1 MAMGIVSD
9 ADFEKELDKA
19 IPIVNDVAKDIIEG
33 EVVDMPMPGRS
44 NGDNNVPDS
53 LRKIIGET
61 NELDGRREALA
72 LAETFGVSSSSV
84 SAYAN
89 GSKST
94 ASYGEQPNKSFINE
108 SRTRVQTRA
117 RKILFRSLKH
127 ITEDK
132 LQNEA
137 PLALAGI
144 AKQMS
149 GIIKDMEPEKESDN
163 KPLAQFVIMCPPSK
177 DESSYEHIPSRDG
190 L

>member
-9 ADFEKELDKA
+9 ADFNKELERA
-19 IPIVNDVAKDIIEG
+19 IPIAQDVIEG
-33 EVVDMPMPGRS
+33 EVVELPSPGRKE
-44 NGDNNVPDS
+44 GDNNVPDS

-61 NELDGRREALA
+61 SELDGRQEALA
-72 LAETFGVSSSSV
+72 LAHNFGVSESSV

-94 ASYGEQPNKSFINE
+94 ASYDSQPNKPHIDHA
-108 SRTRVQTRA
+108 RTRIQTRA

-132 LQNEA
+132 LSAQP

-149 GIIKDMEPEKESDN
+149 GIIKELEPEKEQDN